1 MTAKKMMTGIF
12 ISLIFFVDLDE
23 KINNPGVKFGSS
35 LDFDPEEVWC
45 LPSWRFFYSF

>member
-12 ISLIFFVDLDE
+12 IFLIFFVNPDE
-23 KINNPGVKFGSS
+23 NINNPGVKFGSFFY
-35 LDFDPEEVWC
+35 FDPEEVWC